1 MCLYSRVRWV
11 VEFLTQDYKITIM
24 LSKKLMEFK
33 EIIVFYEIV
42 FGLLKIGQNSRKGIV
57 HKFDKILAFLTTCV
71 DIFFGMYKHRHFWTT
86 YLPRLVNII
95 KKCLLTL
102 IKLLALAGKKKSIYE
117 NSQHKRLL
125 ITYRTCKLLKS
136 YIVSYEFYIRL
147 WSWLQKAKG
156 YEF

>member
-42 FGLLKIGQNSRKGIV
+42 FGLLKIGQNSRKGFV

-86 YLPRLVNII
+86 YLPRLANVVCERSLRLDTSMHYIC
-95 KKCLLTL
+95 KCFLYNSEVFFFMFGIVILTSNL
-102 IKLLALAGKKKSIYE
+102 HL
-117 NSQHKRLL
+117 
-125 ITYRTCKLLKS
+125 
-136 YIVSYEFYIRL
+136 F
-147 WSWLQKAKG
+147 
-156 YEF
+156 

>member
-86 YLPRLVNII
+86 YLPRLANVV
-95 KKCLLTL
+95 CERPHLDWTS
-102 IKLLALAGKKKSIYE
+102 KS
-117 NSQHKRLL
+117 K
-125 ITYRTCKLLKS
+125 
-136 YIVSYEFYIRL
+136 
-147 WSWLQKAKG
+147 LQKSNNIL
-156 YEF
+156 EP